1 MLTDIAPVAS
11 AVLYLAAFGALYF
24 LPTSV
29 AILRDVNGT
38 IGVAILN
45 FFFGWTIVGWLIPL
59 IIAFYQQPGIEARLC
74 WPRRA

>member
-11 AVLYLAAFGALYF
+11 AVLYLAAFGVLYF
-24 LPTSV
+24 LPTIIAV
-29 AILRDVNGT
+29 LRDVKGA

-45 FFFGWTIVGWLIPL
+45 FFFGWTIVGWLIPQL
-59 IIAFYQQPGIEARLC
+59 IAFCQHPGMEARLI